1 MKLNKKVVA
10 AALAFAF
17 VAPTVANAET
27 TVRKSEDYGKHG
39 VGNYV
44 IHEDYRHAEKAFVE
58 AWNELVD
65 AQADYKAKVEAEAKA
80 KKAFEEASAAK
91 LANRDAVK
99 AGYDSVAYQ
108 YFVVLR
114 QVESLEK
121 EGVNLN
127 KQVDALKELN
137 INEDLPEFKNFDQ
150 DANKDANPYWHPV
163 VLSQY
168 SRVAIKGEIP
178 AEASARLTVAEAEG
192 RVLQLNNDIDRLNA
206 LVREYASLYNAE
218 TYAELFVKVR
228 ETKAAYDLATQA
240 KKHAKARLDKAEAA
254 YKAAKEAFVLAGG
267 NKNVIAE
274 AEARGDLS
282 LITNKTTKT
291 ETKPKT
297 ETKTTETVV
306 TEVKPGSVKPSTGL
320 TAEERVALEAAVK
333 KAQDQVNAAEML
345 LTKFPETVKSV
356 KADLEAL
363 LATQKAVI
371 AKAEA
376 KLAEKKTSWSL
387 ISTAYAAEEKS
398 DAQKLIDE
406 LNENTDKIG
415 DLLDKNEEEN
425 KKANEEAAA
434 EKPAEKPEEKPAEK
448 EEKPAEKEED
458 KKEDKKEEKK
468 PASSNKAAGK
478 NAKTGIAGVAGVA
491 GVLAAASVAYAAS
504 KKN

>member
-1 MKLNKKVVA
+1 MKLNKKVLA

-17 VAPTVANAET
+17 VAPTVAQADT
-27 TVRKSEDYGKHG
+27 TVRNSADYGKDG

-91 LANRDAVK
+91 LAYRDAVK
-99 AGYDSVAYQ
+99 AGYDRVAYQ
-108 YFVVLR
+108 YFIVLR
-114 QVESLEK
+114 QVESLEA

-127 KQVDALKELN
+127 KQVDALKELK
-137 INEDLPEFKNFDQ
+137 IDEDLPKFENFDQ
-150 DANKDANPYWHPV
+150 DANKDQNPYWHPV

-178 AEASARLTVAEAEG
+178 YSASARLTVAEAEG

-206 LVREYASLYNAE
+206 LVKEYASLYNTE

-240 KKHAKARLDKAEAA
+240 RKHAEARLVKAKKA
-254 YKAAKEAFVLAGG
+254 YTDAKEAFVLAGG
-267 NKNVIAE
+267 NKNIIAE

-282 LITNKTTKT
+282 LITKTTVTEKEVPVTKT
-291 ETKPKT
+291 EKDTKVVVDVEKS
-297 ETKTTETVV
+297 TKKVEK
-306 TEVKPGSVKPSTGL
+306 ETGL
-320 TAEERVALEAAVK
+320 TAAEREALQAAIK

-356 KADLEAL
+356 KAELEAL
-363 LATQKAVI
+363 LATQKATIV
-371 AKAEA
+371 KAEA

-387 ISTAYAAEEKS
+387 ISTAYAAEEEKS

-425 KKANEEAAA
+425 KKANEEAAKA
-434 EKPAEKPEEKPAEK
+434 EEKPAEKPA
-448 EEKPAEKEED
+448 
-458 KKEDKKEEKK
+458 
-468 PASSNKAAGK
+468 ASSNKAAGK

-504 KKN
+504 KKNN